1 MALRPDYGT
10 RLKKDGHDSP
20 HVEHFFY
27 GLPISGFDAL
37 GRPGQYSLTVDTMYA
52 GERHCLSLDFGP
64 APLAAILAALP
75 AHIRQSIEIQ
85 MSRDPNTPRQFK
97 FPHPVHCESVAA
109 TLGELQHGHQ
119 ESFVPLNI
127 WELKVQ
133 KDDGQPAQQG
143 RRIEP
148 SRPELLRRGTQREM
162 GCRHQLYLDGTGL
175 AVPGRHAR
183 PLLPARHRLGR
194 GRSHDQRPA
203 AQGA

>member
-10 RLKKDGHDSP
+10 RFKKDGHDSP

-27 GLPISGFDAL
+27 GLPIWGFDAL

-127 WELKVQ
+127 WELKV
-133 KDDGQPAQQG
+133 A
-143 RRIEP
+143 
-148 SRPELLRRGTQREM
+148 TA
-162 GCRHQLYLDGTGL
+162 T
-175 AVPGRHAR
+175 
-183 PLLPARHRLGR
+183 
-194 GRSHDQRPA
+194 
-203 AQGA
+203 